1 MVEIRSWTGW
11 QVGHTLDRVT
21 CHSSQVLGHRDMPPG
36 GQKPLLFAGCLLN
49 SSFCLCRTVRTGKL
63 HLLCKAYPVR
73 NIVSCPGSFK
83 VQEMFWGE
91 MPMLLY
97 ICQAFIFCLSGPGG
111 WSKFCW
117 FVNSAGAAA
126 PNSYH
131 FALHLKLASTQAS
144 CEFTTLVR
152 I

>member
-11 QVGHTLDRVT
+11 QVGHTLDRVM

-83 VQEMFWGE
+83 VQEMFWGK

-111 WSKFCW
+111 WSKILLVCQLCRGSSPKFLSFC
-117 FVNSAGAAA
+117 
-126 PNSYH
+126 
-131 FALHLKLASTQAS
+131 FASKTGKYSGILWVHN
-144 CEFTTLVR
+144 
-152 I
+152 IG